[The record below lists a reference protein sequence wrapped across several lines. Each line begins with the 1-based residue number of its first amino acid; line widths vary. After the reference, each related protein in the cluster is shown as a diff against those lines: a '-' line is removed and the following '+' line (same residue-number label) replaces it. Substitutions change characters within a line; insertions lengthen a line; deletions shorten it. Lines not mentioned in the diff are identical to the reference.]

1 MMQLPK
7 KTNKTLRDYIDSKL
21 LKNKLNYLERY
32 GSLELIH
39 NIFKDVDK
47 KLKIEEIL
55 LEKETNQEFIYFNL
69 VDEDDNEIF
78 YIYDDF
84 ERLDDITYQ
93 ILGYGISRDNKIVLD
108 AFEVDNGIMNMSK
121 NIIFE
126 FDYKLESSNGEQN
139 NNGWS
144 LRDNKN
150 FCEHFTEMQIKH
162 TAKDIRALKVGG
174 IVRLQFLA
182 DKVVR
187 DVDNEIMPVTIIE
200 ISEEG
205 YKGRLEINP
214 HNPLLPKK
222 GHIIVFSEN
231 EIFDIYKKG

>member
-55 LEKETNQEFIYFNL
+55 LDKGTDKEYIYFNL
-69 VDEDDNEIF
+69 VDGDGNELF
-78 YIYDDF
+78 YTYDDF

-93 ILGYGISRDNKIVLD
+93 ILGYAITKEEKIIFD
-108 AFEVDNGIMNMSK
+108 AVEVDNGISLLSK
-121 NIIFE
+121 NVIFE

-150 FCEHFTEMQIKH
+150 FCEYFAEMQIKH
-162 TAKDIRALKVGG
+162 TAQDIRELKVGG

-182 DKVVR
+182 DKVIR
-187 DVDNEIMPVTIIE
+187 DIDNEMMPVTIIE

-205 YKGRLEINP
+205 YKGRLEVNP
-214 HNPLLPKK
+214 HNPLLPQK
-222 GHIIVFSEN
+222 GQIILFTEN
-231 EIFDIYKKG
+231 QIFDIYKKG